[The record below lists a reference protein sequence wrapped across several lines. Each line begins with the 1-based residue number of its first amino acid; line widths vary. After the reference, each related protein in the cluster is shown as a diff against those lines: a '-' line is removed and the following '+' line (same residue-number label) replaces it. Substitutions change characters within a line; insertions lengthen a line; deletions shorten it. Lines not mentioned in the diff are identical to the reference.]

1 MFALIAEI
9 VAPLTLRAATGDLG
23 ILMAAVNGLH
33 TSERRK
39 AALRRHIWRPRRFR
53 ALLDRFAGRVP
64 VPATRAALLAGDVTA
79 DAPLV
84 GLRSQSEID
93 ARIEALRADADDG
106 PISKVEM
113 DGFDALLGVQEAL
126 PYALAQLTD
135 LAVDLPAISDAVTR
149 LDARAEALA
158 DRGVDVETLQFEASY
173 GRTSL
178 EYYDGFVFGFYAK
191 NRPDLPPLASG
202 GRYDALTRR
211 LGDGGEIP
219 AVGAVLRP
227 GLMALGGRGMTV
239 KLGVPSKGRLMEK
252 TFDWFARRGVT
263 LTRTGS
269 DREYSGE
276 VEGVSGV
283 GLVLLS
289 AGEIPR
295 ELAAGRI
302 HLGVTGTDLIREKL
316 PLWDQQVEPLAETG
330 IWSCQSDSGGARS
343 MG

>member
-1 MFALIAEI
+1 
-9 VAPLTLRAATGDLG
+9 
-23 ILMAAVNGLH
+23 
-33 TSERRK
+33 
-39 AALRRHIWRPRRFR
+39 
-53 ALLDRFAGRVP
+53 

-126 PYALAQLTD
+126 PYALAQLKD

-227 GLMALGGRGMTV
+227 GLMAL
-239 KLGVPSKGRLMEK
+239 LE
-252 TFDWFARRGVT
+252 
-263 LTRTGS
+263 
-269 DREYSGE
+269 
-276 VEGVSGV
+276 
-283 GLVLLS
+283 
-289 AGEIPR
+289 AG
-295 ELAAGRI
+295 A
-302 HLGVTGTDLIREKL
+302 
-316 PLWDQQVEPLAETG
+316 
-330 IWSCQSDSGGARS
+330 
-343 MG
+343 